1 MSSACLHAEPTL
13 CTVQPHICSLI
24 YIRRTSFTSVL
35 NLSRVINFKGEI
47 SLFTSVSESALSQGK
62 SFNFQTNK
70 RPLMHIFRCQLSI
83 QCVSCLI
90 LPFVLSSVFGR
101 PCGALFVPWKSII
114 IYYLLLFSLHWYW
127 KRSDLQRWSSVQ
139 LDVHV
144 TAENSCV
151 GCVCVCV
158 CAQSSQTSQGYS
170 LTPVTY
176 TESVT

>member
-1 MSSACLHAEPTL
+1 MKGEMTQTVCTRSPTRTPPRLPPPRAPPLNSRSSPPLRETCSAQVTAQGPPARFVCTHKKNTQLMSSACLHAEPTL

-101 PCGALFVPWKSII
+101 PCGALFVP
-114 IYYLLLFSLHWYW
+114 
-127 KRSDLQRWSSVQ
+127 
-139 LDVHV
+139 
-144 TAENSCV
+144 
-151 GCVCVCV
+151 
-158 CAQSSQTSQGYS
+158 
-170 LTPVTY
+170 
-176 TESVT
+176 